1 MDSLKFPFKWV
12 NSDRQL
18 ADGLTKVSA
27 SWKLQAFQQNP
38 KVRLVYDP
46 DFTAA
51 KKTKSK
57 ASIPT
62 GTAVKVET
70 GEKDERLQSEP
81 PKTTFIHKPR
91 KSRVTPSRKKI

>member
-1 MDSLKFPFKWV
+1 MDTLKFPFKWV

-51 KKTKSK
+51 KKTKNK
-57 ASIPT
+57 ASPT
-62 GTAVKVET
+62 GTAVTVET

-81 PKTTFIHKPR
+81 PKTTSLYKPR
-91 KSRVTPSRKKI
+91 KPRVTPSRKKR